1 MVLYYVLVIGCGLIL
16 MFTLW
21 CIRRA
26 DPVPREWLK
35 ERVHVAIESEHDDT
49 FGRLKP
55 GDEIWRYCS
64 PPESWKLLA
73 GRSGS
78 ALVRKGKVNRSHLVL
93 MN

>member
-1 MVLYYVLVIGCGLIL
+1 MVLYYVLVFGCGIIL
-16 MFTLW
+16 LFILG
-21 CIRRA
+21 CIRSA
-26 DPVPREWLK
+26 QHVPREWLK
-35 ERVHVAIESEHDDT
+35 ERAHVAIESEHDDT
-49 FGRLKP
+49 FGWLKP

-78 ALVRKGKVNRSHLVL
+78 ALVRKGKVIRSHLVL

>member
-16 MFTLW
+16 LFTLW
-21 CIRRA
+21 CLRLVNH
-26 DPVPREWLK
+26 VPRQWLQK
-35 ERVHVAIESEHDDT
+35 REHVAIQREHDDT
-49 FGRLKP
+49 FGWLKP

-78 ALVRKGKVNRSHLVL
+78 ALVRKGKVIRRHLVL